1 MINEYIKNVCE
12 ILKITPPDISYDI
25 SHFPTKTT
33 LAQCSSDGTTIY
45 LRHITLSN
53 PDDVFA
59 IAHELRHIWQIRNDY
74 DEYFTNYKTSDEIG
88 VEAYNNQLA
97 EIDANAFATI
107 IMTDLFKLRPLYNGL
122 SKRTVDNIMARIDIV
137 LKSLQQL

>member
-88 VEAYNNQLA
+88 VEAYNNQPA

-122 SKRTVDNIMARIDIV
+122 SKKTVDNIMARIDIV